1 MHAATHSVLAR
12 AVGLTPI
19 GRAYA
24 RAAAGDPAVD
34 FSARALAVLGIDVVV
49 PHDALAEVPRSG
61 PVIVVANHPSGA
73 LDGLAL
79 LTLIRRVRSDVRLM
93 GNRWL
98 RWLPELREC
107 LVPVDVFGAPANA
120 VRRNGTALRSA
131 IQWLSGGGCLGIFPS
146 GEVAH
151 RDLPDGRVIESP
163 WHHTAAELALRTD
176 ATVVPM
182 FIAGR
187 NSRLF
192 RVAGRLHP
200 LLRTA
205 LLPHELWA
213 KRGSTVSVNVGPS
226 IMPDELSSRADAA
239 TRTAF
244 LRSRVEHLATAPA
257 EIHSVGPVLADRP
270 VLLDTVGPVLLDRPD
285 PSGPPQPTPCS
296 VAPRGLATAIDANVA
311 AIESS
316 LLMESGAFQVYC
328 ASASDLPA
336 ILPEIGRLRE
346 LTFRGVGEGTGL
358 ARDLDRFDQQ
368 YQHLFVWDRDHREIA
383 GAYRVGA
390 TDVLGVE
397 NLYTRT
403 LFDYDEALLRQI
415 GPALELGRSF
425 VQPDYQRDFS
435 PLLLLWKGIS
445 RLVVRQPR
453 YRRLFGVVSI
463 SDRYDTTSR
472 QLLVKFLRHTRF
484 DADLG
489 RLVRAMNPPAPPR
502 SEWVDAVTVERLED
516 VCALVRQIEPD
527 GKDIPV
533 LLRQYLKR
541 NAKLLG
547 FTVDPSFGNVLDGLV
562 LVDLDDV
569 EPNILA
575 RYMGKSHLR
584 VFRKCPVP

>member
-1 MHAATHSVLAR
+1 MHAATNSVLAR

-24 RAAAGDPAVD
+24 RAAAGDPAID
-34 FSARALAVLGIDVVV
+34 FSARALNVLGITVDV
-49 PHDALAEVPRSG
+49 PHDALADIPRSG

-79 LTLIRRVRSDVRLM
+79 LTLMRRVRTDVRLLA
-93 GNRWL
+93 NRWL
-98 RWLPELREC
+98 SCVPELREC
-107 LVPVDVFGAPANA
+107 VVPLDVFGASTRT

-131 IQWLSGGGCLGIFPS
+131 IHWLSHGGCLAVFPS

-151 RDLPDGRVIESP
+151 DEAPDGRVLESP
-163 WHHTAAELALRTD
+163 WRHTAAELAMRAG

-182 FIAGR
+182 FIGGR

-192 RVAGRLHP
+192 RSAGRIHP

-205 LLPHELWA
+205 LLPRELWA
-213 KRGSTVSVNVGPS
+213 KRGSTVSVS
-226 IMPDELSSRADAA
+226 IGRPIAPVELASRADAVS
-239 TRTAF
+239 RTAL
-244 LRSRVEHLATAPA
+244 LRSRVDHLAMAPA
-257 EIHSVGPVLADRP
+257 PVRIDDRP
-270 VLLDTVGPVLLDRPD
+270 PQAAPLPVA
-285 PSGPPQPTPCS
+285 S
-296 VAPRGLATAIDANVA
+296 RGFATAIDANIA
-311 AIESS
+311 AIGSS
-316 LLMESGAFQVYC
+316 LLMESGALQVYC
-328 ASASDLPA
+328 ASADDLPA

-368 YQHLFVWDRDHREIA
+368 YQHLFVWHREHREIA
-383 GAYRVGA
+383 GAYRLGG
-390 TDVLGVE
+390 TDVLGIN

-403 LFDYDEALLRQI
+403 LFDYDESLLRQI

-425 VQPDYQRDFS
+425 VQPAYQRDFS

-445 RLVVRQPR
+445 RLVSLQPR

-472 QLLVKFLRHTRF
+472 QLLLKFLGNTRF

-489 RLVRAMNPPAPPR
+489 SLVRARNPPAPTR
-502 SEWVDAVTVERLED
+502 SEFVDAVTVERLED

-533 LLRQYLKR
+533 LLRQYLKL

-547 FTVDPSFGNVLDGLV
+547 FTVDTSFGNVLDGLV
-562 LVDLDDV
+562 LVDLDQID
-569 EPNILA
+569 PAILS
-575 RYMGKSHLR
+575 RYMGKTEAHAFYEYGCAGRLA
-584 VFRKCPVP
+584 

>member
-1 MHAATHSVLAR
+1 MHTATNTLLVR

-24 RAAAGDPAVD
+24 RAAAGDPAID
-34 FSARALAVLGIDVVV
+34 FSARALAVLGINVVV
-49 PHDALAEVPRSG
+49 PPDALAHVPPSG

-79 LTLIRRVRSDVRLM
+79 LTLIRRVRTDVRLL

-98 RWLPELREC
+98 GWVPELREC

-120 VRRNGTALRSA
+120 VPRNGTALRSA
-131 IQWLSGGGCLGIFPS
+131 IQWLARGGCLGIFPS

-151 RDLPDGRVIESP
+151 DEQPDGRVLDSR
-163 WHHTAAELALRTD
+163 WRHTAAELALRAG

-192 RVAGRLHP
+192 RTAGRVHP

-205 LLPHELWA
+205 LLPRELWA
-213 KRGSTVSVNVGPS
+213 KRGSTVSVNVGRS
-226 IMPDELSSRADAA
+226 ITPGELASRADASS
-239 TRTAF
+239 RTAF
-244 LRSRVEHLATAPA
+244 VRSRVEHLAAAPA
-257 EIHSVGPVLADRP
+257 EIHHRAPRP
-270 VLLDTVGPVLLDRPD
+270 A
-285 PSGPPQPTPCS
+285 PCP
-296 VAPRGLATAIDANVA
+296 VAPRGLATAIDANIA
-311 AIESS
+311 AIGSS

-328 ASASDLPA
+328 GSASDLPA

-346 LTFRGVGEGTGL
+346 LTFRGVGEGSGL
-358 ARDLDRFDQQ
+358 ARDLDRFDQR
-368 YQHLFVWDRDHREIA
+368 YQHLFVWHREDRQIA

-390 TDVLGVE
+390 TDVLGVD

-403 LFDYDEALLRQI
+403 LFDYDESLLRQI

-425 VQPDYQRDFS
+425 VQPDYQRNFS

-445 RLVVRQPR
+445 RLVCRRPG

-472 QLLVKFLRHTRF
+472 QLLVKFLQHTRF

-489 RLVRAMNPPAPPR
+489 RLVRAKHPPAMPR
-502 SEWVDAVTVERLED
+502 CEAIDAVTVERLED

-533 LLRQYLKR
+533 LLRQYLKL

-547 FTVDPSFGNVLDGLV
+547 FTVDASFGNVLDGLV
-562 LVDLDDV
+562 LVDLDHV
-569 EPNILA
+569 EPAILA
-575 RYMGKSHLR
+575 RYMGKSESR
-584 VFRKCPVP
+584 AFRLTTIA

>member
-1 MHAATHSVLAR
+1 MHAATNSVLAR

-49 PHDALAEVPRSG
+49 PDDALADVPRSG

-107 LVPVDVFGAPANA
+107 LVPVDVFGAPADA

-131 IQWLSGGGCLGIFPS
+131 IQWLSRGGCLGIFPS
-146 GEVAH
+146 GEVAY

-182 FIAGR
+182 FIDGR
-187 NSRLF
+187 NSKLF
-192 RVAGRLHP
+192 RAAGRLHP

-213 KRGSTVSVNVGPS
+213 KRGSTVAVNIGPS
-226 IMPDELSSRADAA
+226 ITPDELSSRAGAA
-239 TRTAF
+239 ARTAH
-244 LRSRVEHLATAPA
+244 LRSRVEHLATA
-257 EIHSVGPVLADRP
+257 EIHPVGPVLLDRP
-270 VLLDTVGPVLLDRPD
+270 VLRDIVGPVLLDRPD
-285 PSGPPQPTPCS
+285 LSDQAGPQPTPCS
-296 VAPRGLATAIDANVA
+296 VAPRGLATALDANIA

-316 LLMESGAFQVYC
+316 LLIESGAFQVYC
-328 ASASDLPA
+328 ASACDLPA

-368 YQHLFVWDRDHREIA
+368 YQHLFVWHREHRQIA
-383 GAYRVGA
+383 GAYRVGP

-403 LFDYDEALLRQI
+403 LFDYDESLLRQI

-425 VQPDYQRDFS
+425 VQPEYQRDFS

-463 SDRYDTTSR
+463 SDRYDSTSR

-484 DADLG
+484 DAELG

-533 LLRQYLKR
+533 LLRQYLKL

-547 FTVDPSFGNVLDGLV
+547 VTVDASFGNVLDGLV
-562 LVDLDDV
+562 LVDLDRV
-569 EPNILA
+569 EPAILS
-575 RYMGKSHLR
+575 RYMGKAEAHAFFQR
-584 VFRKCPVP
+584 RR